1 MLLNHKYQIEG
12 VDKSIQDIFISNTTS
27 TKFEEEFRLLKTI
40 SENQMLFRYLLTG
53 RIGYIKVLLKKD
65 EDKLLVEIF
74 QAPLGFAVPVV
85 LFFASIWFFILGDS
99 QVSLYL
105 LGFGLFW
112 LLLIYFF
119 FKSDTKNIK
128 KSILDFISK

>member
-12 VDKSIQDIFISNTTS
+12 VNKSIQDIFISNTTS

-74 QAPLGFAVPVV
+74 QAPLGFSVPVI
-85 LFFASIWFFILGDS
+85 LFFASICFFILGDS
-99 QVSLYL
+99 QISLYL

-119 FKSDTKNIK
+119 FKSDAKNIK